1 MLNLKEILELDEE
14 ARIEAQKYPKKRE
27 LFQKIAQVQGKHF
40 IGIAGPRGVGKT
52 VLLKQFRRRSKNAV
66 YISLDAIEEVN
77 LFDLVK
83 MLSESYDLS
92 LFLIDEIHF
101 ARNYA
106 QSLKK
111 IYDFLDVRIIFTS
124 SVSLSLL
131 ESAYDLSRRVR
142 ILKLYPF
149 SFREYLYFKK
159 DVRLPRLTIQDII
172 NRNWR
177 PEHLRHGYAFE
188 DYLKG
193 GILPFSL
200 EEPNVLPL
208 LENIIKK
215 IIRRDIPNSVPL
227 NLDELPLIERLLRF
241 VGKSSID
248 GINYSS
254 LSRNLGIT
262 KYKAE
267 SYVDV
272 LEKAFV
278 LNVILPR
285 GANVS
290 KEPKILMYL
299 PLRLLY
305 EEYEFAIGGLREDF
319 FAEIMVM
326 KNLEFHYLK
335 STRGAKTPDFLVNL
349 EGTEI
354 VIEIEGKGKGRQQF
368 KGISLEKSLI
378 LSQHAAVKGIKRPMF
393 LLGYL

>member
-1 MLNLKEILELDEE
+1 MLALKEILELDEE

-27 LFQKIAQVQGKHF
+27 LFQKIAQVRGKHF

-77 LFDLVK
+77 LFELVK

-101 ARNYA
+101 VRNYA

-149 SFREYLYFKK
+149 SYREYLYFKK

-172 NRNWR
+172 DRNWR
-177 PEHLRHGYAFE
+177 LEHLRHGYAFE
-188 DYLKG
+188 DYIKG

-208 LENIIKK
+208 LENVIKK

-254 LSRNLGIT
+254 LSKNLGIT

-267 SYVDV
+267 SYVDAM
-272 LEKAFV
+272 EKAFV

-319 FAEIMVM
+319 FAEMMVM

-349 EGTEI
+349 DGSELIVEI
-354 VIEIEGKGKGRQQF
+354 GGKGKGRQQF
-368 KGISLEKSLI
+368 KGISMEKSLI
-378 LSQHAAVKGIKRPMF
+378 LSQHAEAKGIKRPLF